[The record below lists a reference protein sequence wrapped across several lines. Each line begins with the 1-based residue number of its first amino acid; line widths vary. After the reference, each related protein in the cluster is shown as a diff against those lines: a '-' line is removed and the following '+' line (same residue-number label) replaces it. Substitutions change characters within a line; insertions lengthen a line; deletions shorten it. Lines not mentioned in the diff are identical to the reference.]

1 MMIRNL
7 ISERFA
13 GRALTV
19 IFSLTILF
27 HFAVIAGLVPID
39 MIWGGRLKT
48 QEELYVFESI
58 SLVLNAL
65 LLWVVIIR
73 MNYVKISVNPKVIRV
88 VLWLMFLLFLLNTLG
103 NLMAF
108 NNLETYIFTPV
119 TFLMAVFSLRLA
131 IKP

>member
-27 HFAVIAGLVPID
+27 HLAVIAGLVPID

-48 QEELYVFESI
+48 QEALYVFESI

-65 LLWVVIIR
+65 MLWVVIIR

-119 TFLMAVFSLRLA
+119 TFLMVVFSLRLA